1 MSTEKPTCKYC
12 GQELTKWNPPEQS
25 TWGDH
30 FQYVCFNDECEY
42 YKKGWAWMLEQ
53 YNQNAS
59 YRYRF
64 DPTTGDSG
72 PLPVWS
78 PDAHKNAIIKD

>member
-12 GQELTKWNPPEQS
+12 GQEMTKWMPPEQS
-25 TWGDH
+25 TWGQYP
-30 FQYVCFNDECEY
+30 QYVCFNDDCEY
-42 YKKGWAWMLEQ
+42 YKKGWAWMLER

-64 DPTTGDSG
+64 DPTNGDSG

-78 PDAHKNAIIKD
+78 PAAHKSAIIEE